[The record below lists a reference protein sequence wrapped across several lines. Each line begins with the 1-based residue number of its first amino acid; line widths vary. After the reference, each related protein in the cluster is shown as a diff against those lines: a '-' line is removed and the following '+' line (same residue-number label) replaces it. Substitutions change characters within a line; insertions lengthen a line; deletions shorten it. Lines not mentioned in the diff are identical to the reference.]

1 MDRESVLYEQ
11 LSMID
16 QALSNSVDLY
26 STYYP
31 ELLGFLENWLRTHVH
46 SNASQPSLQEAGK
59 LRTPLLKH
67 QTHMVLGMMS
77 HCIRM
82 RRGFAWQDQ
91 ILRGKLGV
99 IGDPAG
105 SGKTLAVLAFLA
117 AQEGLKAAESE
128 LDTLWA
134 DAHEGTN
141 RDVSGGTGAGAGVG
155 AGTGAG
161 AGVGAGTGAGAGTGT
176 GAGAGTGADVE
187 PLYRLGELDVNSN
200 RYLFSNEIETISDMS
215 ACNLIVVPPTLLG
228 HWRHE
233 TALHTTFAPFIVDG
247 RRVLRNRT
255 TAEQMVASPFVLC
268 TSKTYRYVL
277 EYAEVQNIRWKH
289 VFIDDAAGIVLT
301 NNDTLPTFEF
311 LWLVTGNWLPF
322 VLKNAHLHP
331 VNLQYIRPR
340 IALSAEGERW
350 LADVLANER
359 TVQPSL
365 ASSAFFRGVIPY
377 NHKGR
382 AALILR
388 NSSAVLAS
396 ANTSVPWEQGQTERV
411 IQCMPTVTLAQLT
424 PAFLASR
431 GDSLTGQIPL
441 LFQALGLHT
450 LSVDELQMH
459 HRERQGLL
467 ERKLNN
473 DCSICLDTP
482 QNRTILSCCMTPF
495 CGTCILRHTVS
506 HPYGHSACPSCRSP
520 IYVPSILHVPT
531 DTSDSTIVTNTHTHT
546 SPHPTRSF
554 TKQEALV
561 DALVA
566 APQGSSFLVYSQFE
580 NTFYQVQPLLAE
592 RGIVAEQLTMPMARY
607 QNTLKG
613 YQDGR
618 IHALFVNDTSL
629 IRGQNLQRS
638 THLMLFCE
646 PAFYDTQQNL
656 VHAVQRLGRT
666 VPLTLLRL
674 SSAL

>member
-16 QALSNSVDLY
+16 QVLSSGVDSY
-26 STYYP
+26 STLYP
-31 ELLGFLENWLRTHVH
+31 ELVGFLEDWLRTNSRPNTHPIRSV
-46 SNASQPSLQEAGK
+46 PLQESGAESIGYGANAPSPI
-59 LRTPLLKH
+59 RSSLLKH
-67 QTHMVLGMMS
+67 QTQMVLGMMA

-82 RRGFAWQDQ
+82 QRGFVWQEQ

-99 IGDPAG
+99 IGDPPG
-105 SGKTLAVLAFLA
+105 SGKTLTVLAFLA
-117 AQEGLKAAESE
+117 AQAGIKAAEAA
-128 LDTLWA
+128 LDRGWTTFQA
-134 DAHEGTN
+134 ITN
-141 RDVSGGTGAGAGVG
+141 RDVSGGTVVAAGGAGV
-155 AGTGAG
+155 ATVAP
-161 AGVGAGTGAGAGTGT
+161 APPAAVA
-176 GAGAGTGADVE
+176 E
-187 PLYRLGELDVNSN
+187 PQYRMGELDVHSN
-200 RYLFSNEIETISDMS
+200 RYVYSNDIEPVSDIS

-247 RRVLRNRT
+247 RRILRNRT
-255 TAEQMVASPFVLC
+255 TAEQMAASPFVLC

-277 EYAEVQNIRWKH
+277 EYAEAQNIRWKH
-289 VFIDDAAGIVLT
+289 VFIDDAAGILLS

-382 AALILR
+382 SALILR

-431 GDSLTGQIPL
+431 GEQLVGQIPL

-473 DCSICLDTP
+473 DCSICLDAP

-495 CGTCILRHTVS
+495 CGACILRHTVS
-506 HPYGHSACPSCRSP
+506 HPYGHSACPSCRTP
-520 IYVPSILHVPT
+520 IYVPSIVHVPT
-531 DTSDSTIVTNTHTHT
+531 DTSDSAIVMNTHTHT
-546 SPHPTRSF
+546 SHHPTRSF

-607 QNTLKG
+607 QNTLRG

-618 IHALFVNDTSL
+618 IHVLFVNDTSL

-638 THLMLFCE
+638 THLVLFCE